1 MSKRVIIIGAG
12 PAGSA
17 AAMSL
22 KKFPN
27 LEVLLLDK
35 ATFPRRKVCGSGLSP
50 WTLKLLDDMGVGSVI
65 RQEAYP
71 IKAGIIG
78 GPGGTAIELRS
89 DYEAAVLL
97 RSRFDTLLAQ
107 SAAQRGANL
116 QEGSQVKKILRDQGR
131 FCGVHTDQGDIEA
144 DAVIICSGGASKLT
158 ETECLRSERPGKV
171 LRSLMGWYEGV
182 EGVSDAVELYFD
194 PMVKPYYG
202 WVFPESAHRVNIGIC
217 YDPNIGE
224 ATAHQRFAEFVE
236 GRLAQRIKHASRIG
250 YLMGHPI
257 VVTHRPT
264 ALVQPGTLIAGEA
277 GNLVDPATAEGI
289 HTALASGIIAG
300 DFLGSLLTQGDIPTV
315 EKLSPYNQQ
324 IRQKIGARLLAGNAF
339 LQVAKTPI
347 FDFALRFGSFKP
359 VKEVL
364 NWALTGA

>member
-1 MSKRVIIIGAG
+1 MKRVIIIGAG

-22 KKFPN
+22 TKFSDI
-27 LEVLLLDK
+27 EVILLDK

-50 WTLKLLDDMGVGSVI
+50 WTLDLLDEMGVGSIV
-65 RQEAYP
+65 RKEAYP

-78 GPGGTAIELRS
+78 GVGGTSVELRS

-97 RSRFDTLLAQ
+97 RSRLDTLLAYE
-107 SAAQRGANL
+107 ADQRGAKL
-116 QEGSQVKKILRDQGR
+116 TEGVRVQELIRENERLLGVKTNQGE
-131 FCGVHTDQGDIEA
+131 IEA
-144 DAVIICSGGASKLT
+144 DAVIVCSGGASKLAQA
-158 ETECLRSERPGKV
+158 ERPGKT
-171 LRSLMGWYEGV
+171 LRALMGWYEGV
-182 EGVSDAVELYFD
+182 AGISDAVEIYFD

-202 WVFPESAHRVNIGIC
+202 WVFPEDKNRVNIGIC
-217 YDPNIGE
+217 YDPAIGHLN
-224 ATAHQRFAEFVE
+224 AKQRFEAFIE
-236 GRLAQRIKHASRIG
+236 GRLAQRVKYASPID

-257 VVTHRPT
+257 AITHKPT
-264 ALVQPGTLIAGEA
+264 ALVKPGTLIGGEA

-300 DFLGSLLTQGDIPTV
+300 EFLGSLLDQGYLTTFENLLPYT
-315 EKLSPYNQQ
+315 KLIQ
-324 IRQKIGARLLAGNAF
+324 QKIGPRLIAGNIF

-347 FDFALRFGSFKP
+347 LDFALRFGSFKP
-359 VKEVL
+359 VKNVL